1 MKNVLLKSP
10 AKINLF
16 LKVGNKIKNRKYHNI
31 QSLIFLT
38 DLYDEILLSKT
49 NKNIDEIKFTGRF
62 KRGIKKNDNSI
73 IKSIS
78 LLKKKGFIN
87 KKTNYKITIKKNIP
101 VYSGLGGGSSNAA
114 TIIKYFLKKKKIS
127 KNNINYFSRVLGS
140 DFKVFLKTK
149 KVFQINLN
157 TINEFKFSHN
167 FYVLIIF
174 PYIKCSTRDIY
185 SKFKEYEF
193 IDKKDEYKKISK
205 LELANKLKL
214 EINSLENVITS
225 RFPIIENIL
234 EELDFLKNCEFSRVT
249 GSGSACFALFLNK
262 KAGRAGLKRIK
273 KRFPAFWC
281 VLSKTI

>member
-1 MKNVLLKSP
+1 M
-10 AKINLF
+10 
-16 LKVGNKIKNRKYHNI
+16 
-31 QSLIFLT
+31 
-38 DLYDEILLSKT
+38 
-49 NKNIDEIKFTGRF
+49 
-62 KRGIKKNDNSI
+62 
-73 IKSIS
+73 
-78 LLKKKGFIN
+78 
-87 KKTNYKITIKKNIP
+87 
-101 VYSGLGGGSSNAA
+101 
-114 TIIKYFLKKKKIS
+114 
-127 KNNINYFSRVLGS
+127 GS

-157 TINEFKFSHN
+157 TIKEFKFSHN
-167 FYVLIIF
+167 FYILIIF

-185 SKFKEYEF
+185 SKFREYEF

-262 KAGRAGLKRIK
+262 KDGRAGLKRIK